1 MAIYNLSAEERK
13 QRASQIRD
21 LKESRYLYKQYLKQK
36 EQAEREQREQEIA
49 AYHAQKEKDS
59 QNFLVKT
66 FHTIGD
72 VASNVITGAVKGL
85 EGIYDL
91 GAGVVGAVG
100 GIFDSDFRDSVQ
112 QHIAYDWTS
121 ENIGNPLQELTKHS
135 YLNDWGKFGE
145 TIENVASGVGQM
157 LPAVA
162 MNFVVPGSG
171 IFVTGASAAG
181 KGTESAFQEE
191 GTNYYRGLLYGAAS
205 GGVEMLTEKI
215 SGVVGSNATGKGFL
229 DKALSKLTK
238 TKLGKVLVGSAGEA
252 GEEALSELVNPLIQ
266 NIYKDKGFFE
276 DFMTTEHL
284 KDIGESALVGG
295 LTSMVYGETVGR
307 LTRRAANI
315 QESLSELS
323 TLEKKEN
330 NLWSNGKLAEQQEKI
345 NQQKQEIYESISKE
359 LQSVKTD
366 EGRAKYIDML
376 NKYGVNKF
384 NADGTI
390 IVENGSNL
398 SLDANGE
405 QITDG
410 ATNQAQNGLATAQ
423 NYNQDAYSPTLRG
436 KEQSLE
442 FAPTSEELT
451 ETQRL
456 AKQEF
461 TRLNKGKVKANL
473 VFSNSMGKDSDGN
486 DIQGAY
492 RNGVL
497 YISTNAN
504 AVQEVIKHEMT
515 HYAEGTKAY
524 VRYARYI
531 LKEIQNNKTLSER
544 FGNLVEKIKQTKD
557 LYQKVEQNK
566 SLSQQ
571 EYDIIT
577 EVVAQYTSENLF
589 TSEEQI
595 ARLARS
601 NRTFFEKFKNWIADK
616 IAYFKKR
623 KNLSKDERQV
633 LDFLTK
639 AEKLYSK
646 ALSESWGA
654 MDYAESIDNSDENRY
669 SIKDKLINKT
679 FPPYNES
686 YSEANQI
693 ATRWAK
699 QDNVKDGWQK
709 LVSYK
714 NKWYKIEKFSDMDF
728 GYLIVDRIP
737 NSKYNAELEELRK
750 YEQNNYADSLDQ
762 GLSEYE
768 NVRRNKSVD
777 STISND
783 RHSDRNIPTMAK
795 SGDSGRENT
804 INGRRDSGQ
813 SNRNKQ
819 GNIRYSLSVND
830 SIKEQVKSLPQNTYR
845 VWIPAWRG
853 ELTKEKIAK
862 YLKEEMPRNNTD
874 VGFYKAIKE
883 FSSVEELYKNIFY
896 HGTGGYINK
905 SIRPSIA
912 LKRGSFEAGGGY
924 DEDYYAISVSRSK
937 NIASN
942 FTGMSRYGSVYT
954 IVLRKNARVI
964 SLPQIQDSVELED
977 YIVELWEQGVD
988 AVRLGDW
995 NDWASEQELAILNP
1009 HAIVVGGHE
1018 TYPVFNKKKFENLT
1032 LDEVVEKYRKSIEA
1046 GDNKDFHNSN
1056 IRFSISKKNSEG
1068 EELTDNQ
1075 REFFKDSKATD
1086 DDGNL
1091 MVVYHGTMTGDF
1103 SVFDSSKANVE
1114 SDMGA
1119 GFYFTSSREDVGSN
1133 YENGGQDFE
1142 GKIDRLAERIQSDED
1157 LDYDEAKEKARK
1169 QLTKQTKL
1177 FEVYLNMTNPAYV
1190 GGNYDSPTMLFADY
1204 ESALTMEDFDNED
1217 DYYDALYEEKDEFVA
1232 EVIDKVD
1239 NILSSKGITDY
1250 EDWHNIVAAVG
1261 GFDGISIADLQ
1272 SELNNN
1278 LYAYDEEGNLATNEV
1293 TRAIIEALG
1302 YDGIIDN
1309 SVVDKWGYNSRRTN
1323 YMEGIDEETRH
1334 YIVFEPNQIKYI
1346 TNQNP
1351 TKSEDIRYSLSK
1363 GQVKKIVA
1371 NKTRHKSYS
1380 RKDAEIVVNNILDN
1394 YMDFGGK
1401 YGDIAGKTKQQVID
1415 QLWLYMNTSTP
1426 GYSKAA
1432 FDIADYIIENGFV
1445 EDIVGSEIN
1454 EEHVYIVETLREY
1467 MHKID
1472 LDSIKGEIK
1481 YRYDKD
1487 NSPYLIWG
1495 KRKGE
1500 RGMGAD
1506 QIAQE
1511 LQERGIRIEA
1521 INEADCFFEIADTYK
1536 NSLNQIKKSAKQSM
1550 KELGSD
1556 TIKQLRQD
1564 IVREILVGIDTQGQ
1578 ETEFNKTIQKYVD
1591 KVSLLKAQL
1600 KDTKE
1605 RNKAINNLFS
1615 SLDRVKAFEKYQS
1628 AEIQLADEVV
1638 GLVKLLKNVKTYRDN
1653 LSSNIR
1659 DIMSK
1664 YSKEVNGTKLY
1675 NLIAN
1680 NGDGIDNPVG
1690 AMIEDIARNR
1700 GELTTAE
1707 IKNLDMIIRNFIHNV
1722 KEYDRVFFEG
1732 KTQSDTEIVTQA
1744 IKETREA
1751 VKVKDSGLG
1760 GSFSQLTRWLQS
1772 PVWRFER
1779 LGSYRK
1785 NSIMARVFKEF
1796 QQGVDKQADF
1806 NMRVAEHY
1814 KEFFKTNKKIVNEW
1828 SNQKIEI
1835 AGTQMSKGQMI
1846 SLYMLSHRKQAQ
1858 SHLFDEFGNGT
1869 IRLTDEK
1876 SASAGKVKD
1885 AINKGQDVQINR
1897 AVISEIESHL
1907 TDVDKDFIKLTKEF
1921 FNKIARDAKYDTDM
1935 AMFGVS
1941 NVDDSN
1947 DYIPIRVADDQLYK
1961 ELGNDKF
1968 NFTNLFSVYSASF
1981 NQDTKP
1987 NANNKIVVENI
1998 IDIVNRHSKQM
2009 SAYYGLAQPVKTF
2022 NRLFNKKLEDGSK
2035 LRVEINKVD
2044 SSFET
2049 YVGKLLS
2056 DMQGNVKSK
2065 EGFDRLVSKVR
2076 GWGARAALGFNP
2088 KVLASQFVSL
2098 PAAAAIGVKYRNLAK
2113 GLAMAVSKKTDFE
2126 KLTKYAPMLYDRFR
2140 DGNNIDVGL
2149 LKQGQGV
2156 AKSIDKFTDIV
2167 TAPIGMID
2175 KFVCGAVWNAC
2186 LEQTKD
2192 NKSYANYSEE
2202 HYKAA
2207 AQLTEEAVIKTQANY
2222 TALYRPEILRSQ
2234 SSFLQLTT
2242 MFMSEPLQQFS
2253 LLASAVD
2260 KIRIAK
2266 TMLKNAK
2273 TDAEKAEAESLF
2285 KQAKSESAHAISAVV
2300 VDTIILALI
2309 AQAFKWI
2316 KGKEDE
2322 DKVQGFLMDFAENYI
2337 GMFPIVK
2344 DLYSYFSGYDITNM
2358 AYTGLTNIAT
2368 ALEELYNIVDLLAS
2382 GESYSDAEIN
2392 GKIRKV
2398 VLGISQLFGVPVRN
2412 AETYIKG
2419 IIQKFSPDAIY
2430 RYDNFFYN
2438 KSASN
2443 YNADLKAA
2451 IEKGDE
2457 SLADTILDLM
2467 LEEEKVSVKDKEIR
2481 KNLISLYNAG
2491 YSVLPKSVGD
2501 YITYDG
2507 EKIYFTQKQKNRFKS
2522 IYEQSNDKAKVLI
2535 TSNEYKEV
2543 ESKIQAQSI
2552 KFIYD
2557 YYYNLALEDLLGVD
2571 LELKNLL
2578 FGYAFD
2584 IEDLA
2589 LYVSYARSLESDKD
2603 ENGKTINGTL
2613 KAKIQAYV
2621 NSLKLTIA
2629 QKYMLMGYL
2638 GYTNKVGKAQ
2648 VKAYIQRLK
2657 LTKEQKAKLFEMSGY
2672 SDEK

>member
-21 LKESRYLYKQYLKQK
+21 LKESRYLYKQYLEQK

-72 VASNVITGAVKGL
+72 VASNVITGAAKGL

-157 LPAVA
+157 LPSLA
-162 MNFVVPGSG
+162 MNVVVPGSG
-171 IFVTGASAAG
+171 IVVAGLSAAG
-181 KGTESAFQEE
+181 KGTEQAFKEE

-229 DKALSKLTK
+229 DKTLSKLTK
-238 TKLGKVLVGSAGEA
+238 NKLGKVVVGSLGEA
-252 GEEALSELVNPLIQ
+252 GEEALSEFVNPLMQ

-390 IVENGSNL
+390 IAENGSNL

-473 VFSNSMGKDSDGN
+473 VFSNSMGKDADGN

-669 SIKDKLINKT
+669 SIKDKLINNT

-714 NKWYKIEKFSDMDF
+714 DKWYKIEKFSDMDF

-819 GNIRYSLSVND
+819 GNVRYSLSKD
-830 SIKEQVKSLPQNTYR
+830 SQGNALSENQ
-845 VWIPAWRG
+845 
-853 ELTKEKIAK
+853 EK
-862 YLKEEMPRNNTD
+862 
-874 VGFYKAIKE
+874 
-883 FSSVEELYKNIFY
+883 
-896 HGTGGYINK
+896 
-905 SIRPSIA
+905 
-912 LKRGSFEAGGGY
+912 
-924 DEDYYAISVSRSK
+924 
-937 NIASN
+937 
-942 FTGMSRYGSVYT
+942 
-954 IVLRKNARVI
+954 
-964 SLPQIQDSVELED
+964 
-977 YIVELWEQGVD
+977 
-988 AVRLGDW
+988 
-995 NDWASEQELAILNP
+995 
-1009 HAIVVGGHE
+1009 
-1018 TYPVFNKKKFENLT
+1018 
-1032 LDEVVEKYRKSIEA
+1032 
-1046 GDNKDFHNSN
+1046 
-1056 IRFSISKKNSEG
+1056 
-1068 EELTDNQ
+1068 
-1075 REFFKDSKATD
+1075 FFKDSKIRD
-1086 DDGNL
+1086 EKGNL
-1091 MVVYHGTMTGDF
+1091 LVVYHGTLNG
-1103 SVFDSSKANVE
+1103 N
-1114 SDMGA
+1114 
-1119 GFYFTSSREDVGSN
+1119 FTSF
-1133 YENGGQDFE
+1133 GGQGRNDFYYFARDKKFARIFAGQDQR
-1142 GKIDRLAERIQSDED
+1142 GKTKEVIKRGIDQGYYQPKIFETYLDIKNPFIVKDADSDIVEW
-1157 LDYDEAKEKARK
+1157 
-1169 QLTKQTKL
+1169 
-1177 FEVYLNMTNPAYV
+1177 
-1190 GGNYDSPTMLFADY
+1190 
-1204 ESALTMEDFDNED
+1204 
-1217 DYYDALYEEKDEFVA
+1217 ALYQDRTLA
-1232 EVIDKVD
+1232 QQLRDK
-1239 NILSSKGITDY
+1239 
-1250 EDWHNIVAAVG
+1250 
-1261 GFDGISIADLQ
+1261 
-1272 SELNNN
+1272 
-1278 LYAYDEEGNLATNEV
+1278 
-1293 TRAIIEALG
+1293 G
-1302 YDGIIDN
+1302 YDGLMLEDM
-1309 SVVDKWGYNSRRTN
+1309 SQ
-1323 YMEGIDEETRH
+1323 
-1334 YIVFEPNQIKYI
+1334 IVALYPNQIKNT
-1346 TNQNP
+1346 TNLNP
-1351 TKSEDIRYSLSK
+1351 TKSSDIRYSLKNSVEEDVLKTFGKTYDWKETGYILKDGTKLDLSGKHEGAAGGSRSVDHREIFDIYEDSDVYGTEAMVEFMGRGNIRVSPEYPGVNIQVEPTQEQYEQIQSMVERLGWKEKAFIVDIDNKNGDTIETLEYEGAVSGRKIVADIQYYFKNGKAPHKSELSQFRYSLSK

-1968 NFTNLFSVYSASF
+1968 NFTNLFSVYNASF

-2044 SSFET
+2044 SSFES

-2065 EGFDRLVSKVR
+2065 EGFDRLVGKVR

-2098 PAAAAIGVKYRNLAK
+2098 PAAAAVGVKYRNLAK

-2126 KLTKYAPMLYDRFR
+2126 NLTKYAPMLYDRFR

-2192 NKSYANYSEE
+2192 NKNYANYSEE

-2260 KIRIAK
+2260 KIRIAR

-2322 DKVQGFLMDFAENYI
+2322 NKVQGFLMDFAENYI

-2368 ALEELYNIVDLLAS
+2368 ALEEMYNLVDLLAS

-2419 IIQKFSPDAIY
+2419 IIQKFSPDAVY

-2522 IYEQSNDKAKVLI
+2522 IYEQSNEKVKVLI

-2543 ESKIQAQSI
+2543 EPKIQAQSI

-2621 NSLKLTIA
+2621 NNLKLTIA

>member
-21 LKESRYLYKQYLKQK
+21 LKESRYLYKQYLEQK

-72 VASNVITGAVKGL
+72 VASNVITGAAKGL

-157 LPAVA
+157 LPSLA
-162 MNFVVPGSG
+162 MNVVVPGSG
-171 IFVTGASAAG
+171 IVVTGLSAAG
-181 KGTESAFQEE
+181 KGTEQAFKEE

-229 DKALSKLTK
+229 DKTLSKLTK
-238 TKLGKVLVGSAGEA
+238 NKLGKVVVGSLGEA
-252 GEEALSELVNPLIQ
+252 GEEALSEFVNPLMQ

-295 LTSMVYGETVGR
+295 LTSMVYGETIGR

-345 NQQKQEIYESISKE
+345 NKQKQEIYESISKE

-384 NADGTI
+384 KADGTI
-390 IVENGSNL
+390 IAENGSNL
-398 SLDANGE
+398 NLDANGE

-654 MDYAESIDNSDENRY
+654 MDYAESIDNSDEKRY
-669 SIKDKLINKT
+669 SKKRNNLWDKLTKQDQALLYKAVGEINNLNYYEYQLENGDYVIDINNKIVISNGDYLK
-679 FPPYNES
+679 PSIES
-686 YSEANQI
+686 VVEFSKFSNKISEA
-693 ATRWAK
+693 R
-699 QDNVKDGWQK
+699 D
-709 LVSYK
+709 Y
-714 NKWYKIEKFSDMDF
+714 F
-728 GYLIVDRIP
+728 
-737 NSKYNAELEELRK
+737 
-750 YEQNNYADSLDQ
+750 YEQ
-762 GLSEYE
+762 
-768 NVRRNKSVD
+768 
-777 STISND
+777 I
-783 RHSDRNIPTMAK
+783 
-795 SGDSGRENT
+795 
-804 INGRRDSGQ
+804 INGRTIRESVEYINTMCEEQVATLYGYEDSELNSKNTEQ
-813 SNRNKQ
+813 RRYNLKNREDSPNKERTR
-819 GNIRYSLSVND
+819 GSETTRYSLSKD
-830 SIKEQVKSLPQNTYR
+830 SQGNALSENQ
-845 VWIPAWRG
+845 
-853 ELTKEKIAK
+853 EK
-862 YLKEEMPRNNTD
+862 
-874 VGFYKAIKE
+874 
-883 FSSVEELYKNIFY
+883 
-896 HGTGGYINK
+896 
-905 SIRPSIA
+905 
-912 LKRGSFEAGGGY
+912 
-924 DEDYYAISVSRSK
+924 
-937 NIASN
+937 
-942 FTGMSRYGSVYT
+942 
-954 IVLRKNARVI
+954 
-964 SLPQIQDSVELED
+964 
-977 YIVELWEQGVD
+977 
-988 AVRLGDW
+988 
-995 NDWASEQELAILNP
+995 
-1009 HAIVVGGHE
+1009 
-1018 TYPVFNKKKFENLT
+1018 
-1032 LDEVVEKYRKSIEA
+1032 
-1046 GDNKDFHNSN
+1046 
-1056 IRFSISKKNSEG
+1056 
-1068 EELTDNQ
+1068 
-1075 REFFKDSKATD
+1075 FFKDSKIRD
-1086 DDGNL
+1086 ENGNL
-1091 MVVYHGTMTGDF
+1091 LVVYHGSKNEF
-1103 SVFDSSKANVE
+1103 NVFDISKSGESSKQAKVGFWFTENKQGASNFANDIWYGK
-1114 SDMGA
+1114 SD
-1119 GFYFTSSREDVGSN
+1119 
-1133 YENGGQDFE
+1133 
-1142 GKIDRLAERIQSDED
+1142 
-1157 LDYDEAKEKARK
+1157 KEIIYS
-1169 QLTKQTKL
+1169 
-1177 FEVYLNMTNPAYV
+1177 VYLNIKNPKIYESYEIDRNRISQLRDNIKVLENNIQEINSKYSWQKTNYRTSMLFSSIKQELSRGLTKLDKEHFKSHAKEINASEIFNKMWQDAEKIILLEKKQQDAENDYYKYKASDAYEQFRTDLYLSAGMRAEDANV
-1190 GGNYDSPTMLFADY
+1190 GGIGMAMHDSDKEVL
-1204 ESALTMEDFDNED
+1204 
-1217 DYYDALYEEKDEFVA
+1217 KFVNSLK
-1232 EVIDKVD
+1232 E
-1239 NILSSKGITDY
+1239 
-1250 EDWHNIVAAVG
+1250 
-1261 GFDGISIADLQ
+1261 Q
-1272 SELNNN
+1272 
-1278 LYAYDEEGNLATNEV
+1278 
-1293 TRAIIEALG
+1293 G
-1302 YDGIIDN
+1302 YDGIIIKNTEYDKETIGEGDN
-1309 SVVDKWGYNSRRTN
+1309 NNQYVA
-1323 YMEGIDEETRH
+1323 
-1334 YIVFEPNQIKYI
+1334 FEPNQIKRI
-1346 TNQNP
+1346 ENKNP
-1351 TKSEDIRYSLSK
+1351 TIHADMRYSLKNSVEEDVLKTFGKTYDWKETGYILKDGTKLDLSGKHEGAAGGSRSVDHREIFDIYEDSDVYGTEAMVEFMGRGNIRVSPEYPGVNIQVEPTQEQYEQIQSMVERLGWKEKAFIVDIDNKNGDTIETLEYEGAVSGRKIVADIQYYFKNGKAPHKSELSQFRYSLSK

-1371 NKTRHKSYS
+1371 NRTRHKSYS
-1380 RKDAEIVVNNILDN
+1380 RKDAEIVVNNILNN

-1415 QLWLYMNTSTP
+1415 QLWLYMNTSIP

-1445 EDIVGSEIN
+1445 EDVVSSEIN

-1467 MHKID
+1467 MHKIN

-1506 QIAQE
+1506 QIAQK
-1511 LQERGIRIEA
+1511 LQERGIKIEA

-1690 AMIEDIARNR
+1690 SMIEDIARNR

-1732 KTQSDTEIVTQA
+1732 KTQSDTEIVAQA

-1751 VKVKDSGLG
+1751 VRVKDSGLG

-1885 AINKGQDVQINR
+1885 AINKGQDLQINR

-1968 NFTNLFSVYSASF
+1968 NFTNLFSVYNASF

-2044 SSFET
+2044 SSFES

-2056 DMQGNVKSK
+2056 DMQGNMKSK
-2065 EGFDRLVSKVR
+2065 EGFDRLVGKVR

-2098 PAAAAIGVKYRNLAK
+2098 PAAAAVGVKYRNLAK

-2126 KLTKYAPMLYDRFR
+2126 NLTKYAPMLYDRFR

-2156 AKSIDKFTDIV
+2156 ANSIDKFTDIV

-2192 NKSYANYSEE
+2192 NKNYANYSEE

-2260 KIRIAK
+2260 KIRIAR

-2285 KQAKSESAHAISAVV
+2285 KQAKTESAHAISAVV

-2322 DKVQGFLMDFAENYI
+2322 NKVQGFLMDFAENYI

-2368 ALEELYNIVDLLAS
+2368 ALEEMYNLVDLLAS

-2419 IIQKFSPDAIY
+2419 IIQKFSPDAVY

-2491 YSVLPKSVGD
+2491 YGVLPKSVGD

-2522 IYEQSNDKAKVLI
+2522 IYEQSNEKVKVLI

-2543 ESKIQAQSI
+2543 EPKIQAQSI

-2584 IEDLA
+2584 IEHLA

>member
-1 MAIYNLSAEERK
+1 
-13 QRASQIRD
+13 
-21 LKESRYLYKQYLKQK
+21 
-36 EQAEREQREQEIA
+36 
-49 AYHAQKEKDS
+49 
-59 QNFLVKT
+59 
-66 FHTIGD
+66 
-72 VASNVITGAVKGL
+72 
-85 EGIYDL
+85 
-91 GAGVVGAVG
+91 
-100 GIFDSDFRDSVQ
+100 
-112 QHIAYDWTS
+112 
-121 ENIGNPLQELTKHS
+121 
-135 YLNDWGKFGE
+135 
-145 TIENVASGVGQM
+145 M
-157 LPAVA
+157 L
-162 MNFVVPGSG
+162 
-171 IFVTGASAAG
+171 
-181 KGTESAFQEE
+181 
-191 GTNYYRGLLYGAAS
+191 
-205 GGVEMLTEKI
+205 
-215 SGVVGSNATGKGFL
+215 
-229 DKALSKLTK
+229 
-238 TKLGKVLVGSAGEA
+238 
-252 GEEALSELVNPLIQ
+252 
-266 NIYKDKGFFE
+266 
-276 DFMTTEHL
+276 
-284 KDIGESALVGG
+284 
-295 LTSMVYGETVGR
+295 
-307 LTRRAANI
+307 
-315 QESLSELS
+315 
-323 TLEKKEN
+323 
-330 NLWSNGKLAEQQEKI
+330 
-345 NQQKQEIYESISKE
+345 
-359 LQSVKTD
+359 
-366 EGRAKYIDML
+366 
-376 NKYGVNKF
+376 
-384 NADGTI
+384 
-390 IVENGSNL
+390 
-398 SLDANGE
+398 
-405 QITDG
+405 
-410 ATNQAQNGLATAQ
+410 
-423 NYNQDAYSPTLRG
+423 
-436 KEQSLE
+436 
-442 FAPTSEELT
+442 
-451 ETQRL
+451 
-456 AKQEF
+456 
-461 TRLNKGKVKANL
+461 
-473 VFSNSMGKDSDGN
+473 
-486 DIQGAY
+486 
-492 RNGVL
+492 
-497 YISTNAN
+497 
-504 AVQEVIKHEMT
+504 
-515 HYAEGTKAY
+515 
-524 VRYARYI
+524 
-531 LKEIQNNKTLSER
+531 
-544 FGNLVEKIKQTKD
+544 
-557 LYQKVEQNK
+557 
-566 SLSQQ
+566 
-571 EYDIIT
+571 
-577 EVVAQYTSENLF
+577 
-589 TSEEQI
+589 
-595 ARLARS
+595 
-601 NRTFFEKFKNWIADK
+601 
-616 IAYFKKR
+616 
-623 KNLSKDERQV
+623 
-633 LDFLTK
+633 
-639 AEKLYSK
+639 
-646 ALSESWGA
+646 
-654 MDYAESIDNSDENRY
+654 
-669 SIKDKLINKT
+669 
-679 FPPYNES
+679 
-686 YSEANQI
+686 
-693 ATRWAK
+693 
-699 QDNVKDGWQK
+699 
-709 LVSYK
+709 
-714 NKWYKIEKFSDMDF
+714 
-728 GYLIVDRIP
+728 
-737 NSKYNAELEELRK
+737 
-750 YEQNNYADSLDQ
+750 
-762 GLSEYE
+762 
-768 NVRRNKSVD
+768 
-777 STISND
+777 
-783 RHSDRNIPTMAK
+783 
-795 SGDSGRENT
+795 
-804 INGRRDSGQ
+804 
-813 SNRNKQ
+813 
-819 GNIRYSLSVND
+819 
-830 SIKEQVKSLPQNTYR
+830 
-845 VWIPAWRG
+845 
-853 ELTKEKIAK
+853 
-862 YLKEEMPRNNTD
+862 
-874 VGFYKAIKE
+874 
-883 FSSVEELYKNIFY
+883 
-896 HGTGGYINK
+896 
-905 SIRPSIA
+905 
-912 LKRGSFEAGGGY
+912 
-924 DEDYYAISVSRSK
+924 
-937 NIASN
+937 
-942 FTGMSRYGSVYT
+942 
-954 IVLRKNARVI
+954 
-964 SLPQIQDSVELED
+964 
-977 YIVELWEQGVD
+977 
-988 AVRLGDW
+988 
-995 NDWASEQELAILNP
+995 
-1009 HAIVVGGHE
+1009 
-1018 TYPVFNKKKFENLT
+1018 
-1032 LDEVVEKYRKSIEA
+1032 
-1046 GDNKDFHNSN
+1046 
-1056 IRFSISKKNSEG
+1056 
-1068 EELTDNQ
+1068 
-1075 REFFKDSKATD
+1075 
-1086 DDGNL
+1086 
-1091 MVVYHGTMTGDF
+1091 VVYHGTLAEELNK
-1103 SVFDSSKANVE
+1103 FDK
-1114 SDMGA
+1114 DMIGSRYSFDEE
-1119 GFYFTSSREDVGSN
+1119 GFF
-1133 YENGGQDFE
+1133 F
-1142 GKIDRLAERIQSDED
+1142 IDR
-1157 LDYDEAKEKARK
+1157 K
-1169 QLTKQTKL
+1169 
-1177 FEVYLNMTNPAYV
+1177 
-1190 GGNYDSPTMLFADY
+1190 
-1204 ESALTMEDFDNED
+1204 
-1217 DYYDALYEEKDEFVA
+1217 
-1232 EVIDKVD
+1232 
-1239 NILSSKGITDY
+1239 
-1250 EDWHNIVAAVG
+1250 
-1261 GFDGISIADLQ
+1261 SIADSYAR
-1272 SELNNN
+1272 SEFNADKKGIVLPVYILGKKPLIVNKQYLKNNG
-1278 LYAYDEEGNLATNEV
+1278 YPWD
-1293 TRAIIEALG
+1293 ALTENDSIG
-1302 YDGIIDN
+1302 FWDAFSSAVLEDYHNSKSDSIIIDDGV
-1309 SVVDKWGYNSRRTN
+1309 SKMVVA
-1323 YMEGIDEETRH
+1323 
-1334 YIVFEPNQIKYI
+1334 FEPNQIKRIDNKNPTINADIRYSLKTNKDSQGNNLSEKQQEYFKDSQVVDKQGNLSVTYHGTNAEFYTFDRNRI
-1346 TNQNP
+1346 GKGTDQFGAGYYFAESEEAAKSYGNRIIKTYLNITNPIIINRSLDGGDLYDITITKEQAYRILKEHPKMYDAEESPLGDFSAEYWEIGAKDYMIREMAEGYKSIGLLDGDRAAFRDYPNELHEAIKKVLGYDGVEVRFDNTDKRFYVAWFENQIKSTTNQNP
-1351 TKSEDIRYSLSK
+1351 TDNVDIRYSLSK

-1897 AVISEIESHL
+1897 AIISEIESHL

-1968 NFTNLFSVYSASF
+1968 NFANLFSVYNASF

-2044 SSFET
+2044 SSFES

-2065 EGFDRLVSKVR
+2065 EGFDRLVGKVR

-2098 PAAAAIGVKYRNLAK
+2098 PAAAAVGVKYRNLAK

-2126 KLTKYAPMLYDRFR
+2126 NLTKYAPMLYDRFR

-2192 NKSYANYSEE
+2192 NKNYANYSEE

-2260 KIRIAK
+2260 KIRIAR

-2322 DKVQGFLMDFAENYI
+2322 NKVQGFLMDFAENYI

-2368 ALEELYNIVDLLAS
+2368 ALEEMYNLVDLLAS

-2419 IIQKFSPDAIY
+2419 IIQKFSPDAVY

-2522 IYEQSNDKAKVLI
+2522 IYEQSNEKVKVLI
-2535 TSNEYKEV
+2535 TSNEYREV
-2543 ESKIQAQSI
+2543 EPKIQAQSI

-2621 NSLKLTIA
+2621 NNLKLTIA

>member
-1 MAIYNLSAEERK
+1 MTIYNLSAEERK

-21 LKESRYLYKQYLKQK
+21 LKKSRYLYKQYLEQK

-72 VASNVITGAVKGL
+72 VASNVITGAAKGL

-157 LPAVA
+157 LPSLA
-162 MNFVVPGSG
+162 MNVVVPGSG
-171 IFVTGASAAG
+171 IAVTGLSAAG
-181 KGTESAFQEE
+181 KGTEQAFKEE

-229 DKALSKLTK
+229 DKTLSKLTK
-238 TKLGKVLVGSAGEA
+238 NKLGKVVVGSLGEA
-252 GEEALSELVNPLIQ
+252 GEEALSEFVNPLMQ

-390 IVENGSNL
+390 IAENGSNL

-410 ATNQAQNGLATAQ
+410 TTNQAQNGLATAQ

-473 VFSNSMGKDSDGN
+473 VFSNSMGKDADGN

-714 NKWYKIEKFSDMDF
+714 DKWYKIEKFSDMDF

-813 SNRNKQ
+813 GNRNKQ
-819 GNIRYSLSVND
+819 GNVRYSLSKD
-830 SIKEQVKSLPQNTYR
+830 SQGNALSENQ
-845 VWIPAWRG
+845 
-853 ELTKEKIAK
+853 EK
-862 YLKEEMPRNNTD
+862 
-874 VGFYKAIKE
+874 
-883 FSSVEELYKNIFY
+883 
-896 HGTGGYINK
+896 
-905 SIRPSIA
+905 
-912 LKRGSFEAGGGY
+912 
-924 DEDYYAISVSRSK
+924 
-937 NIASN
+937 
-942 FTGMSRYGSVYT
+942 
-954 IVLRKNARVI
+954 
-964 SLPQIQDSVELED
+964 
-977 YIVELWEQGVD
+977 
-988 AVRLGDW
+988 
-995 NDWASEQELAILNP
+995 
-1009 HAIVVGGHE
+1009 
-1018 TYPVFNKKKFENLT
+1018 
-1032 LDEVVEKYRKSIEA
+1032 
-1046 GDNKDFHNSN
+1046 
-1056 IRFSISKKNSEG
+1056 
-1068 EELTDNQ
+1068 
-1075 REFFKDSKATD
+1075 FFKDSKVRD
-1086 DDGNL
+1086 ELGNL
-1091 MVVYHGTMTGDF
+1091 LVVYHGTKEAGFNEFVYDKNKQTGTDF
-1103 SVFDSSKANVE
+1103 GKA
-1114 SDMGA
+1114 
-1119 GFYFTSSREDVGSN
+1119 FYFTSDITKAKGYSYDITKDSRIKEYQEEKAKLRDKYLKTRLEEDKQAYFS
-1133 YENGGQDFE
+1133 YTWNG
-1142 GKIDRLAERIQSDED
+1142 KTLED
-1157 LDYDEAKEKARK
+1157 LIDDESYTTEGGEIKNVYLNLINPLIVNANGDYFFNKYESYFTRAKNNNNDGIIVKNVIDNPRGKEKAIDVYIA
-1169 QLTKQTKL
+1169 
-1177 FEVYLNMTNPAYV
+1177 FE
-1190 GGNYDSPTMLFADY
+1190 S
-1204 ESALTMEDFDNED
+1204 
-1217 DYYDALYEEKDEFVA
+1217 
-1232 EVIDKVD
+1232 
-1239 NILSSKGITDY
+1239 
-1250 EDWHNIVAAVG
+1250 
-1261 GFDGISIADLQ
+1261 
-1272 SELNNN
+1272 
-1278 LYAYDEEGNLATNEV
+1278 
-1293 TRAIIEALG
+1293 
-1302 YDGIIDN
+1302 
-1309 SVVDKWGYNSRRTN
+1309 
-1323 YMEGIDEETRH
+1323 
-1334 YIVFEPNQIKYI
+1334 NQIKNT
-1346 TNQNP
+1346 TNLNP
-1351 TKSEDIRYSLSK
+1351 TKSSDIRYSLKNSVEEDVLKTFGKTYDWKETGYILKDGTKLDLSGKHEGAAGGSRSVDHREIFDIYEDSDVYGTEAMVEFMGRGNIRVSPEYPGVNIQVEPTQEQYEQIQSMVERLGWKEKAFIVDIDNKNGDTIETLEYEGAVSGRKIVADIQYYFKNGKAPHKSELSQFRYSLSK

-1968 NFTNLFSVYSASF
+1968 NFTNLFSVYNASF

-2044 SSFET
+2044 SSFES

-2065 EGFDRLVSKVR
+2065 EGFDRLVGKVR

-2098 PAAAAIGVKYRNLAK
+2098 PAAAAVGVKYRNLAK

-2126 KLTKYAPMLYDRFR
+2126 NLTKYAPMLYDRFR

-2192 NKSYANYSEE
+2192 NKNYANYSEE

-2260 KIRIAK
+2260 KIRIAR

-2322 DKVQGFLMDFAENYI
+2322 NKVQGFLMDFAENYI

-2368 ALEELYNIVDLLAS
+2368 ALEEMYNLVDLLAS

-2412 AETYIKG
+2412 VETYIKG
-2419 IIQKFSPDAIY
+2419 IIQKFSPDAVY

-2522 IYEQSNDKAKVLI
+2522 IYEQSNEKVKVLI

-2543 ESKIQAQSI
+2543 EPKIQAQSI

>member
-1 MAIYNLSAEERK
+1 MAIWNLSTEERK
-13 QRASQIRD
+13 QRATQIRD
-21 LKESRYLYKQYLKQK
+21 LKESRYLYKQYL
-36 EQAEREQREQEIA
+36 EQREQAEQEQREIELE
-49 AYHAQKEKDS
+49 QQRLQQQKDS

-100 GIFDSDFRDSVQ
+100 GIFDSGFRDRVQ

-157 LPAVA
+157 LPSVA
-162 MNFVVPGSG
+162 MNLILPGSG
-171 IFVTGASAAG
+171 LATIGISAAG
-181 KGTESAFQEE
+181 KGTEQAFQEE

-229 DKALSKLTK
+229 DKTLSKLTK
-238 TKLGKVLVGSAGEA
+238 NKLGKVVVGSLGEA
-252 GEEALSELVNPLIQ
+252 GEEALSEFVNPLIQ

-390 IVENGSNL
+390 IDENGSNL

-461 TRLNKGKVKANL
+461 TRLNKGKIKANL

-714 NKWYKIEKFSDMDF
+714 DKWYKIEKFSDMDF

-819 GNIRYSLSVND
+819 GNVRYSLSKD
-830 SIKEQVKSLPQNTYR
+830 SQGNALSENQ
-845 VWIPAWRG
+845 
-853 ELTKEKIAK
+853 EK
-862 YLKEEMPRNNTD
+862 
-874 VGFYKAIKE
+874 
-883 FSSVEELYKNIFY
+883 
-896 HGTGGYINK
+896 
-905 SIRPSIA
+905 
-912 LKRGSFEAGGGY
+912 
-924 DEDYYAISVSRSK
+924 
-937 NIASN
+937 
-942 FTGMSRYGSVYT
+942 
-954 IVLRKNARVI
+954 
-964 SLPQIQDSVELED
+964 
-977 YIVELWEQGVD
+977 
-988 AVRLGDW
+988 
-995 NDWASEQELAILNP
+995 
-1009 HAIVVGGHE
+1009 
-1018 TYPVFNKKKFENLT
+1018 
-1032 LDEVVEKYRKSIEA
+1032 
-1046 GDNKDFHNSN
+1046 
-1056 IRFSISKKNSEG
+1056 
-1068 EELTDNQ
+1068 
-1075 REFFKDSKATD
+1075 FFKDSKVRD
-1086 DDGNL
+1086 EKGNL
-1091 MVVYHGTMTGDF
+1091 LVVYHGTDAEF
-1103 SVFDSSKANVE
+1103 NVFDNTKSVEGNGAFWFSKSKDYAEEMAIVKNGKRVDSFYVNLKNPLNIEMDLKDFADNVKE
-1114 SDMGA
+1114 KKFIKQALD
-1119 GFYFTSSREDVGSN
+1119 
-1133 YENGGQDFE
+1133 NGNDGVIF
-1142 GKIDRLAERIQSDED
+1142 
-1157 LDYDEAKEKARK
+1157 KEKA
-1169 QLTKQTKL
+1169 
-1177 FEVYLNMTNPAYV
+1177 
-1190 GGNYDSPTMLFADY
+1190 
-1204 ESALTMEDFDNED
+1204 
-1217 DYYDALYEEKDEFVA
+1217 KDGDVF
-1232 EVIDKVD
+1232 
-1239 NILSSKGITDY
+1239 Y
-1250 EDWHNIVAAVG
+1250 AV
-1261 GFDGISIADLQ
+1261 F
-1272 SELNNN
+1272 
-1278 LYAYDEEGNLATNEV
+1278 
-1293 TRAIIEALG
+1293 
-1302 YDGIIDN
+1302 N
-1309 SVVDKWGYNSRRTN
+1309 S
-1323 YMEGIDEETRH
+1323 
-1334 YIVFEPNQIKYI
+1334 NQIKNT
-1346 TNQNP
+1346 TNLNP
-1351 TKSEDIRYSLSK
+1351 TKSPDIRYSLKNSVEEDVLKTFGKTYDWKETGYILKDGTKLDLSGKHKGAAGGSRSVDHREIFDIYEDSDVYGTEAMVEFMGRGNIRVSPEYPGVNIQVEPTQEQYEQIQSMVERLGWKEKAFIVDIDNKNGDTIETLEYEGAVSGRKVVSDIQYYFKNGKAPHKSELSQFRYSLSK

-1371 NKTRHKSYS
+1371 NKTRYKSYS

-1445 EDIVGSEIN
+1445 EDAVGSEIN
-1454 EEHVYIVETLREY
+1454 EGHVYIVETLREY

-1500 RGMGAD
+1500 RGMGVD

-1521 INEADCFFEIADTYK
+1521 INEAECFFEIADTYK

-1600 KDTKE
+1600 KDTRE

-1796 QQGVDKQADF
+1796 QQGVDKQAAF

-1846 SLYMLSHRKQAQ
+1846 SLYMLSQRKQAQ

-1968 NFTNLFSVYSASF
+1968 NFTNLFSVYNASF

-1998 IDIVNRHSKQM
+1998 IDVVNRHSKQM

-2044 SSFET
+2044 SSFES

-2065 EGFDRLVSKVR
+2065 EGFDRLVGKVR

-2098 PAAAAIGVKYRNLAK
+2098 PAAAAVGVKYRNLAK
-2113 GLAMAVSKKTDFE
+2113 GLAMAVSKKTDF
-2126 KLTKYAPMLYDRFR
+2126 KNLTKYAPMLYDRFR

-2192 NKSYANYSEE
+2192 NKNYANYSEE

-2322 DKVQGFLMDFAENYI
+2322 NKVQGFLMDFAENYI

-2368 ALEELYNIVDLLAS
+2368 ALKEMYNIVDLLTS

-2419 IIQKFSPDAIY
+2419 IIQKFSPDAVY

-2522 IYEQSNDKAKVLI
+2522 IYEQSNGKVKVLI
-2535 TSNEYKEV
+2535 TSNEYREV
-2543 ESKIQAQSI
+2543 EPKIQAQSI

-2578 FGYAFD
+2578 FGYVFD

-2603 ENGKTINGTL
+2603 ENGETINGTL

-2621 NSLKLTIA
+2621 NNLKLTIA

>member
-1 MAIYNLSAEERK
+1 MAIWNLSTEERK
-13 QRASQIRD
+13 QRATQIRD
-21 LKESRYLYKQYLKQK
+21 LKESRYLYKQYL
-36 EQAEREQREQEIA
+36 EQREQAEQEQREIELE
-49 AYHAQKEKDS
+49 QQRLQQQKDS

-85 EGIYDL
+85 EGIYDF

-121 ENIGNPLQELTKHS
+121 ENIGNPLQELTKYS

-157 LPAVA
+157 LPSVA
-162 MNFVVPGSG
+162 MNFMLPGSG
-171 IFVTGASAAG
+171 LATIGISAAG
-181 KGTESAFQEE
+181 KGTEQAFQEE

-229 DKALSKLTK
+229 DKTLSKLTK
-238 TKLGKVLVGSAGEA
+238 NKLGKVVVGSLGEA
-252 GEEALSELVNPLIQ
+252 GEEALSEFVNPLIQ

-284 KDIGESALVGG
+284 NDIGESALVGG

-376 NKYGVNKF
+376 NKYDVNKF

-390 IVENGSNL
+390 IAENGSNL

-410 ATNQAQNGLATAQ
+410 ATNQVQNGLATAQ

-461 TRLNKGKVKANL
+461 ARLNKGKVKVNL

-714 NKWYKIEKFSDMDF
+714 DKWYKIEKFSDMDF

-783 RHSDRNIPTMAK
+783 RHSDRNIPKMAK

-819 GNIRYSLSVND
+819 GNVRYSLSKD
-830 SIKEQVKSLPQNTYR
+830 SQGNALSENQ
-845 VWIPAWRG
+845 
-853 ELTKEKIAK
+853 EK
-862 YLKEEMPRNNTD
+862 
-874 VGFYKAIKE
+874 
-883 FSSVEELYKNIFY
+883 
-896 HGTGGYINK
+896 
-905 SIRPSIA
+905 
-912 LKRGSFEAGGGY
+912 
-924 DEDYYAISVSRSK
+924 
-937 NIASN
+937 
-942 FTGMSRYGSVYT
+942 
-954 IVLRKNARVI
+954 
-964 SLPQIQDSVELED
+964 
-977 YIVELWEQGVD
+977 
-988 AVRLGDW
+988 
-995 NDWASEQELAILNP
+995 
-1009 HAIVVGGHE
+1009 
-1018 TYPVFNKKKFENLT
+1018 
-1032 LDEVVEKYRKSIEA
+1032 
-1046 GDNKDFHNSN
+1046 
-1056 IRFSISKKNSEG
+1056 
-1068 EELTDNQ
+1068 
-1075 REFFKDSKATD
+1075 FFKDSKVRD
-1086 DDGNL
+1086 EKGNL
-1091 MVVYHGTMTGDF
+1091 LVVYHGTDAEF
-1103 SVFDSSKANVE
+1103 NVFDNTKSVEGNGAFWFSKSKDYAEEMAIVKNGKRVDSFYVNLKNPLNIEMDLKDFADNVKE
-1114 SDMGA
+1114 KKFIKQALD
-1119 GFYFTSSREDVGSN
+1119 
-1133 YENGGQDFE
+1133 NGNDGVIF
-1142 GKIDRLAERIQSDED
+1142 
-1157 LDYDEAKEKARK
+1157 KEKA
-1169 QLTKQTKL
+1169 
-1177 FEVYLNMTNPAYV
+1177 
-1190 GGNYDSPTMLFADY
+1190 
-1204 ESALTMEDFDNED
+1204 
-1217 DYYDALYEEKDEFVA
+1217 KDGDVF
-1232 EVIDKVD
+1232 
-1239 NILSSKGITDY
+1239 Y
-1250 EDWHNIVAAVG
+1250 AV
-1261 GFDGISIADLQ
+1261 F
-1272 SELNNN
+1272 
-1278 LYAYDEEGNLATNEV
+1278 
-1293 TRAIIEALG
+1293 
-1302 YDGIIDN
+1302 N
-1309 SVVDKWGYNSRRTN
+1309 S
-1323 YMEGIDEETRH
+1323 
-1334 YIVFEPNQIKYI
+1334 NQIKNT
-1346 TNQNP
+1346 TNLNP
-1351 TKSEDIRYSLSK
+1351 TKSSDIRYSLKNSVEEDVLKTFGKTYDWKETGYILKDGTKLDLSGKHKGAAGGRRSVDHREIFDIYEDSDVYGTEAMVEFMGRGNIRVSPEYPGVNIQVEPTQEQYEQIQSMVERLGWKEKAFIVDIDNKNGDTIETLEYEGAVSGRKVVADIQYYFKNGKAPHKSELSQFRYSLSK

-1380 RKDAEIVVNNILDN
+1380 RKDAEIVVDNILDN

-1432 FDIADYIIENGFV
+1432 FDIADYIIENGLV

-1472 LDSIKGEIK
+1472 LDSIKDEIK

-1521 INEADCFFEIADTYK
+1521 INEAECFFEIADTYK

-1578 ETEFNKTIQKYVD
+1578 ETEFNKTIQKYID

-1846 SLYMLSHRKQAQ
+1846 SLYMLSQRKQAQ

-1921 FNKIARDAKYDTDM
+1921 FNKISRDAKYDTDM

-1968 NFTNLFSVYSASF
+1968 NFTNLFSVYNASF

-2044 SSFET
+2044 SSFES

-2065 EGFDRLVSKVR
+2065 EGFDRLVGKVR

-2098 PAAAAIGVKYRNLAK
+2098 PAAAAVGVKYRNLAK
-2113 GLAMAVSKKTDFE
+2113 GLAMAVSNKTDFE
-2126 KLTKYAPMLYDRFR
+2126 NLTKYAPMLYDRFR

-2192 NKSYANYSEE
+2192 NKNYANYSEE

-2260 KIRIAK
+2260 KIRIAR
-2266 TMLKNAK
+2266 TMLKSAK

-2322 DKVQGFLMDFAENYI
+2322 NTAQGFLMDFAENYI

-2368 ALEELYNIVDLLAS
+2368 ALKEMYNIVDLLAS

-2392 GKIRKV
+2392 GKIREV

-2419 IIQKFSPDAIY
+2419 IIQKLSPDAVY

-2522 IYEQSNDKAKVLI
+2522 IYEQSNGKAKVLI

-2543 ESKIQAQSI
+2543 EPKIQAQSI

-2578 FGYAFD
+2578 FGYVFD

-2603 ENGKTINGTL
+2603 ENGETINGTL

-2621 NSLKLTIA
+2621 NNLKLTIA